1 MNEFNRK
8 RLISLKHA
16 FSGLAYVFRTQKNT
30 RVYLVFTILVL
41 AFAFFLNVSWLEWII
56 LLLLIGLVWSAECIN
71 TAIEAGIDLVTQDFH
86 PIAKIAKDTSAAG
99 VLMLALTAALIG
111 LYIFGRHIYLIIFSG
126 G

>member
-30 RVYLVFTILVL
+30 RVYLVFTILVA
-41 AFAFFLNVSWLEWII
+41 AFSLFLKVSWLEWII
-56 LLLLIGLVWSAECIN
+56 LLLLIGLVWAAECIN
-71 TAIEAGIDLVTQDFH
+71 TAIESGIDLVTQEIH
-86 PIAKIAKDTSAAG
+86 PLAKIAKDTSAAG

-111 LYIFGRHIYLIIFSG
+111 IYIFGRHIYLIIFSG

>member
-1 MNEFNRK
+1 MNEFNRR

-56 LLLLIGLVWSAECIN
+56 LLLLIGLVWTAECIN
-71 TAIEAGIDLVTQDFH
+71 TAIEAGINL
-86 PIAKIAKDTSAAG
+86 
-99 VLMLALTAALIG
+99 
-111 LYIFGRHIYLIIFSG
+111 
-126 G
+126 

>member
-1 MNEFNRK
+1 M
-8 RLISLKHA
+8 ISLKHA

-30 RVYLVFTILVL
+30 RVYLVFTILVI
-41 AFAFFLNVSWLEWII
+41 AFAFILRVPWLEWFI
-56 LLLLIGLVWSAECIN
+56 LLLLIGLVWAAECIN
-71 TAIEAGIDLVTQDFH
+71 TAIEAGIDLFTQEYH

-111 LYIFGRHIYLIIFSG
+111 LLIFGRHLFPIIFPG

>member
-1 MNEFNRK
+1 MNDLHRK

-30 RVYLVFTILVL
+30 RVYLAFSILVVV
-41 AFAFFLNVSWLEWII
+41 FAFFLKVSWLEWII
-56 LLLLIGLVWSAECIN
+56 LFLLIGLVWAAECIN
-71 TAIEAGIDLVTQDFH
+71 TAIEAGIDLVTQEIH
-86 PIAKIAKDTSAAG
+86 PLAKIAKDTSAAG

-111 LYIFGRHIYLIIFSG
+111 LVIFGRYLFPIIFPG

>member
-56 LLLLIGLVWSAECIN
+56 LLLLIGLVWAAECIN
-71 TAIEAGIDLVTQDFH
+71 TAIETGIDLVTQDFH

>member
-56 LLLLIGLVWSAECIN
+56 LLLLIGLVWAAECIN
-71 TAIEAGIDLVTQDFH
+71 TAIETGIDLVTRDFH